1 MEKQYNTFIQRGW
14 PSRIASIYSGWKA
27 PPIKQKQFIIKYVVF
42 EVDQKENAI

>member
-27 PPIKQKQFIIKYVVF
+27 PIKQKQFIIKYVVF